1 MQYFCFFAFF
11 KLAAIDPS
19 LNIFTKKKI
28 CGNLSLPCGLNLII
42 NIMQQ
47 GTVKFFNETK
57 GFGFITPNNGGSEI
71 FVHSTGLIDNIR
83 ENNAVSYDVEEGRKG
98 PNAVN
103 VKVA

>member
-1 MQYFCFFAFF
+1 MD
-11 KLAAIDPS
+11 L
-19 LNIFTKKKI
+19 
-28 CGNLSLPCGLNLII
+28 LII

-57 GFGFITPNNGGSEI
+57 GFGFITPSNGGSEI
-71 FVHSTGLIDNIR
+71 FVHSSGLIDNIR
-83 ENNAVSYDVEEGRKG
+83 ENNAVSFDVEEGRKG

>member
-1 MQYFCFFAFF
+1 
-11 KLAAIDPS
+11 LR
-19 LNIFTKKKI
+19 
-28 CGNLSLPCGLNLII
+28 LIN

-57 GFGFITPNNGGSEI
+57 GFGFITPNDGSSEI

-83 ENNAVSYDVEEGRKG
+83 ENDVVSFDVEQGRKG

>member
-1 MQYFCFFAFF
+1 
-11 KLAAIDPS
+11 
-19 LNIFTKKKI
+19 
-28 CGNLSLPCGLNLII
+28 
-42 NIMQQ
+42 MQQ

-57 GFGFITPNNGGSEI
+57 GFGFITPTNGGTEI

-83 ENNAVSYDVEEGRKG
+83 ENDVVNFEVEQGRKG

>member
-1 MQYFCFFAFF
+1 VR
-11 KLAAIDPS
+11 K
-19 LNIFTKKKI
+19 NVKKI
-28 CGNLSLPCGLNLII
+28 FLFSLKKIKQLKNELHEYFAYLVDLLNK

-57 GFGFITPNNGGSEI
+57 GFGFITPNDGGSEI

-83 ENNAVSYDVEEGRKG
+83 ENNTVSYDVEEGRKG

-103 VKVA
+103 VKIA